1 MTQLTLVRDK
11 LCPYVQRA
19 VILLEEKDVP
29 YVRRDIDLSD
39 KPGWFLKVSPLGKT
53 PVLLVDDQPVFES
66 AVICEYLEEVYGP
79 ALHPEKAL
87 DRARHRSWVEFG
99 SSTLNLIAGFYSAD
113 TEEMLQFK
121 ADELRG
127 RFLQLEAIL
136 ENGLFFEGKQFSMV
150 DVAFGPVFRYF
161 DVFEEI
167 DNFGFFENTPKV
179 LAWRTELAKRNSV
192 QNAVD
197 TQYPQWL
204 KQFFLDRRSAL
215 SERIRQAA

>member
-1 MTQLTLVRDK
+1 MTQLNLVSHK

-19 VILLEEKDVP
+19 VILLEEKNVH

-39 KPGWFLKVSPLGKT
+39 KPDWFLRVSPLGKT
-53 PVLLVDDQPVFES
+53 PVLLVDDQSVFES

-87 DRARHRSWVEFG
+87 DRARHRSWMEFG
-99 SSTLNLIAGFYSAD
+99 SSVLNLIAGFYSAD
-113 TEEMLQFK
+113 AEEMLQFK
-121 ADELRG
+121 ADELHI

-136 ENGLFFEGKQFSMV
+136 ERGPFFDGMQFSMV

>member
-1 MTQLTLVRDK
+1 MTQLTLVSHK

-19 VILLEEKDVP
+19 IILLEEKNVP

-39 KPGWFLKVSPLGKT
+39 KPDWFLRVSPLGKT

-99 SSTLNLIAGFYSAD
+99 SSVLNLIAGFYSAD

-121 ADELRG
+121 ADELHG

-136 ENGLFFEGKQFSMV
+136 ESGPFFDGMQFSMV

-161 DVFEEI
+161 DMIEKI
-167 DNFGFFENTPKV
+167 DNFGFFENTPRV
-179 LAWRTELAKRNSV
+179 LAWRTELAKRDSV
-192 QNAVD
+192 RNAVD
-197 TQYPQWL
+197 AKYPQRL
-204 KQFFLDRRSAL
+204 KQFFLNRRSAL